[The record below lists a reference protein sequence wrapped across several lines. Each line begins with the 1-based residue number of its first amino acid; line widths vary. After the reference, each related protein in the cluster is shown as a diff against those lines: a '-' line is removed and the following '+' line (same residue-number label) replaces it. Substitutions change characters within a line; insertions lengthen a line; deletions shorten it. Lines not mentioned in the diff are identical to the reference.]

1 MNKNKPAVCCMFDLF
16 KSGIGEDGEERGTS
30 NANVMFIEIGIF
42 FSMSFKCLSQSWDN
56 VWKTALFY
64 ICNKLYKFLKCE

>member
-1 MNKNKPAVCCMFDLF
+1 MFDLF

-42 FSMSFKCLSQSWDN
+42 FHVF
-56 VWKTALFY
+56 
-64 ICNKLYKFLKCE
+64 